1 MGFMALI
8 MELSPQINSV
18 QWHWK
23 PQSQQRE
30 DLEVG
35 ADPAKLSLVTRKVWA
50 GSGRQNEEMNGF
62 SSSLSSPHQTFNS
75 GDQPAS
81 ITTGGW
87 GSWICISIG

>member
-62 SSSLSSPHQTFNS
+62 SSYLSSFNNRVDMS
-75 GDQPAS
+75 HDTVVPPGRS
-81 ITTGGW
+81 
-87 GSWICISIG
+87 